1 MANMLN
7 CTGLASEWRLRVD
20 FETVR
25 TVAMVRAIVNGIT
38 SPFTIIFNL
47 LVIIALVKVRP
58 LRSRA
63 NLMLGC
69 LAVTDLMTGLIV
81 QPLAVNFNV
90 TLYLNP
96 LQCPSSATQTMS
108 KIITSSSLYHIT
120 LLNIDRLIAMK
131 KTFRYPV
138 IVTDGRVCLA
148 VIMAWVVAIGFA
160 IFDAFV
166 PTSKISQ
173 NFRIICIL
181 TTCICC
187 FVVWCESRKHQR
199 QIAANHVS
207 LGTAPPQSNA
217 NMAFV
222 LITITLFLTYFF
234 FFAIRVA
241 QEQAPLLQA
250 LSTLVVVHSSLINPL
265 LYSIRTTAFRDAIRA
280 ILGIHSPAVAPGGH
294 EDILRPVRLAW
305 AE

>member
-1 MANMLN
+1 
-7 CTGLASEWRLRVD
+7 
-20 FETVR
+20 
-25 TVAMVRAIVNGIT
+25 
-38 SPFTIIFNL
+38 NL

-148 VIMAWVVAIGFA
+148 VIMAWVVAI
-160 IFDAFV
+160 
-166 PTSKISQ
+166 
-173 NFRIICIL
+173 
-181 TTCICC
+181 
-187 FVVWCESRKHQR
+187 
-199 QIAANHVS
+199 
-207 LGTAPPQSNA
+207 
-217 NMAFV
+217 
-222 LITITLFLTYFF
+222 
-234 FFAIRVA
+234 
-241 QEQAPLLQA
+241 
-250 LSTLVVVHSSLINPL
+250 
-265 LYSIRTTAFRDAIRA
+265 
-280 ILGIHSPAVAPGGH
+280 
-294 EDILRPVRLAW
+294 
-305 AE
+305 